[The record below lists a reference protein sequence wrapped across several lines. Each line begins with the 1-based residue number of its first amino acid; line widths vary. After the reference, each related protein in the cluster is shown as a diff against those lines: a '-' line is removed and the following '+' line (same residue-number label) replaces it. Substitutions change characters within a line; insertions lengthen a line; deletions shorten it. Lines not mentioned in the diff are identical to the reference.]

1 MRKII
6 SSIETIQDRYSPLTN
21 LLLQNARR
29 LMEAASYS
37 ANPPIEDSIYLM
49 EVEVNGVL
57 FDLDD
62 KFKSMIQKLDE
73 LAEPC
78 EHCLRYLCIC
88 PGIDQEIERNLDEQ
102 EKEDG

>member
-6 SSIETIQDRYSPLTN
+6 SSIETLENRYGSLTN

-29 LMEAASYS
+29 LMKAASLS
-37 ANPPIEDSIYLM
+37 ANQCGLEFKDLIEQ
-49 EVEVNGVL
+49 EVEATL
-57 FDLDD
+57 FNLDD
-62 KFKSMIQKLDE
+62 KFKLLITDYSQ
-73 LAEPC
+73 PC
-78 EHCLRYLCIC
+78 EHCLKYLCIC